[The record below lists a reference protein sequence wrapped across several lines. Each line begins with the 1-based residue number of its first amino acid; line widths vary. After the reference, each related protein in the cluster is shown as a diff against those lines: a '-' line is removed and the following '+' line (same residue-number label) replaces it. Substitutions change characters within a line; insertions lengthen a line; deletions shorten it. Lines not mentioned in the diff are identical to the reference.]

1 MRTALF
7 AVVACGLLGAVGPG
21 ARAAEPVSELLGW
34 VPERT
39 NLVLFVDVD
48 GVRNSAAARTG
59 KWGEAH
65 NPATALDAL
74 PPGVSRLVVA
84 SHFDPGAGTSWEVTV
99 AGLNKPV
106 PDAALF
112 KALGG
117 TPDKIGGK
125 TVALTRKHGYVANL
139 APSVAGSYQPPNRQE
154 VGRWLREVTGKPAPG
169 LSPYLVKAGAGIGPN
184 AQVVLALDTTEMF
197 DPALVKAGLVKSAA
211 LKGKAANAAAVA
223 DLFGG
228 MIGVTLSVHVSNKI
242 TGEIRLDFDRA
253 PTALGAAAKPLLLE
267 VLERLGLR
275 ADEMDDWTLT
285 VKQNAVGLGGT
296 LTQEGARHL
305 LSPVLRPSA
314 GALDQS
320 ATAPPDQDPKA
331 AASLRY
337 YQGVKSKMNAV
348 WKSPA
353 PSYAKLTSLF
363 VGAARHID
371 ELPIL
376 NVDDELLDW
385 GTAIS
390 TTFRTMAIVA
400 QATGGTI
407 NLAEANKA
415 MLSVTTPNYY
425 TGFGGGF
432 AAGYYGNYG
441 YGYQY
446 AVPSGSTSTT
456 TIDNYGQVGN
466 FQDMTSQKEAL
477 YRRNTWKT
485 IDTATTEIRR
495 KMTKKYGIEFEDPM
509 K

>member
-7 AVVACGLLGAVGPG
+7 AVVVFGILGASVPR
-21 ARAAEPVSELLGW
+21 ARAAEPVSGLLGW

-48 GVRNSAAARTG
+48 GVRNSAAAKKG
-59 KWGEAH
+59 KWGEAN

-99 AGLNKPV
+99 AGLNKTV
-106 PDAALF
+106 SDDALF
-112 KALGG
+112 KALSG
-117 TPDKIGGK
+117 TPDKIGGR

-139 APSVAGSYQPPNRQE
+139 APGVAGSYQPPNRQE
-154 VGRWLREVTGKPAPG
+154 ASRWLRGVTGKPAPG
-169 LSPYLVKAGAGIGPN
+169 LSPYLVKAGAGIGPDT
-184 AQVVLALDTTEMF
+184 QIVLALDTAEMF
-197 DPALVKAGLVKSAA
+197 DPAVIKGGLAKSAA
-211 LKGKAANAAAVA
+211 LKGKAANAGAVA

-228 MIGVTLSVHVSNKI
+228 MVGVSLSMHVNERI
-242 TGEIRLDFDRA
+242 TSEIRLDFDRA
-253 PTALGAAAKPLLLE
+253 PTALGDAAKPLLLE
-267 VLERLGLR
+267 VLEQMGLR
-275 ADEMDDWTLT
+275 ADEMDDWAVA
-285 VKQNAVGLGGT
+285 VKQNSVSLRGT

-320 ATAPPDQDPKA
+320 ASSPPDQDPKA
-331 AASLRY
+331 VASLRY
-337 YQGVKSKMNAV
+337 FQGVRSKMNAV
-348 WKSPA
+348 WNSSA
-353 PSYAKLTSLF
+353 PSYGKLTSLF

-376 NVDDELLDW
+376 NVDDELLNW
-385 GTAIS
+385 GNAVS
-390 TTFRTMAIVA
+390 TTFRTMAIAA
-400 QATGGTI
+400 QTAGGTI
-407 NLAEANKA
+407 SLAEANKA

-432 AAGYYGNYG
+432 AAGYYGSYG

-446 AVPSGSTSTT
+446 AVPSGSTSTA
-456 TIDNYGQVGN
+456 TIDNYGQVAN
-466 FQDMTSQKEAL
+466 FQNMTSQKEAL
-477 YRRNTWKT
+477 YRRETWQK
-485 IDTATTEIRR
+485 IDTTTSEIRR
-495 KMTKKYGIEFEDPM
+495 KMTKKYDIEFTEPP